1 MASWENVCENKK
13 SSEQMSSMFFD
24 WLLSKGSICFF
35 IQQHP
40 NTFIPE
46 FVLISFITMAYKME
60 DKNLKLSNLINLK
73 LQW

>member
-1 MASWENVCENKK
+1 LKNNSKMASCENVCENKK
-13 SSEQMSSMFFD
+13 SSEQMSSMYFD

-46 FVLISFITMAYKME
+46 FVSISFITMAYKME
-60 DKNLKLSNLINLK
+60 GLKGK
-73 LQW
+73 TKT